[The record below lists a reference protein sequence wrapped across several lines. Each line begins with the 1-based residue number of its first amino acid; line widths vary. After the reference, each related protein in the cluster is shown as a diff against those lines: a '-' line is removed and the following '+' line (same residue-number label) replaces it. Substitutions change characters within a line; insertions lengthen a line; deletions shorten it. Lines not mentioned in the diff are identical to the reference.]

1 MRQIKLI
8 LILKMNERRKS
19 KMYNNFNQY
28 AYNEQI
34 DEKEL
39 VNPKKIEYVEIDGSS
54 LTVHTLPPFCP

>member
-1 MRQIKLI
+1 MKEG
-8 LILKMNERRKS
+8 KV

-39 VNPKKIEYVEIDGSS
+39 VNPKKIEYVEIMEAA
-54 LTVHTLPPFCP
+54 LLLKK